1 MYATFW
7 FISFLFFLG
16 ITILYWRNRRKF
28 DRKNEQGIE
37 QFGSYLK
44 KVKSEAFD
52 KLLLWIGN
60 ASIITGSGLFI
71 YMLIESGDLGADGLG
86 WMVVAFVV
94 LSLIAKPFEGK
105 K

>member
-1 MYATFW
+1 MTDTYLW
-7 FISFLFFLG
+7 IIFLAIGALLIF
-16 ITILYWRNRRKF
+16 WRNKRKF
-28 DRKNEQGIE
+28 DRKNQQGIE
-37 QFGSYLK
+37 QFGSYFK
-44 KVKSEAFD
+44 KVKTKSLD
-52 KLLLWIGN
+52 KLLLWVGN
-60 ASIITGSGLFI
+60 TSIITGSGLYI